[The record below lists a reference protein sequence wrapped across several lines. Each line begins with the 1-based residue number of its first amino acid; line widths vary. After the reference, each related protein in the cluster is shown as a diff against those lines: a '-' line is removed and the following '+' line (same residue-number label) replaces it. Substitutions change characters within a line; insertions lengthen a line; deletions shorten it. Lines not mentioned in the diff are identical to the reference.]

1 MLRTQH
7 TEWQDAIRL
16 AVGGDKNGTLLAVNV
31 DVWVMLA
38 LIKRSWEHLSWGL
51 YFLMAAIAG
60 KAMQ

>member
-31 DVWVMLA
+31 EVWVVLA
-38 LIKRSWEHLSWGL
+38 LSTKELGAPKS
-51 YFLMAAIAG
+51 
-60 KAMQ
+60 KAFSDGSYSR